1 MFNFFRARSKDP
13 ITSFEAADA
22 VQEMAQNHYAVI
34 LKTLKAH
41 GPLGKDGISAICG
54 LDSNQVARRLNE
66 MEKLDMIALTGRKV
80 QSRAKRAEREWGA
93 L

>member
-22 VQEMAQNHYAVI
+22 VEEMAQSHYAII
-34 LKTLKAH
+34 LQVLKKN
-41 GPLGKDGISAICG
+41 GPLGKDGISAISG
-54 LDSNQVARRLNE
+54 LDSNQIARRLSE
-66 MEKLDMIALTGRKV
+66 MEKLDLIALTGRKV
-80 QSRAKRAEREWGA
+80 KSRAKRNEREWAA